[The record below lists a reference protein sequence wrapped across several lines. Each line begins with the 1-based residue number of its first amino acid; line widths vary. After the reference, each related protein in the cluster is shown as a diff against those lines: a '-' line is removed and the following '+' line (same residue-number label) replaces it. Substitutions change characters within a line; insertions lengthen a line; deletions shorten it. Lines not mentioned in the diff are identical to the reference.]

1 MSESAVC
8 CVVWGVADGDAE
20 FGIEALEDGA
30 GEEAGVLDDR
40 RGKEVGV
47 FEVRGGEEV
56 GILEERGGEVS
67 DDTELGVWGWEDDTE
82 VGGTSVEGGGLAEVV
97 DAGGKMH

>member
-56 GILEERGGEVS
+56 G
-67 DDTELGVWGWEDDTE
+67 GVWGWEDDTE